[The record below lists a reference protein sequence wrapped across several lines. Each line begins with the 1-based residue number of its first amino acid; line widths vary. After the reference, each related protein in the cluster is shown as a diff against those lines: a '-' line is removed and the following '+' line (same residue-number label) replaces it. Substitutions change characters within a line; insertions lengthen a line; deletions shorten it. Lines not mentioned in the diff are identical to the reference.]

1 MVVIIH
7 TCDIKCEASNSSQL
21 EKDPAVSAAVLGFTF
36 VKRCR
41 LVDLGDSRQKQRFS
55 PFFCLS
61 GLSLDNCFP
70 SCALL
75 MLSIRHLHVLS
86 HLK

>member
-41 LVDLGDSRQKQRFS
+41 LVDLGDSR
-55 PFFCLS
+55 
-61 GLSLDNCFP
+61 
-70 SCALL
+70 
-75 MLSIRHLHVLS
+75 
-86 HLK
+86 

>member
-36 VKRCR
+36 VKRGADWWIW
-41 LVDLGDSRQKQRFS
+41 VIADKSSDFH
-55 PFFCLS
+55 PFFFLS
-61 GLSLDNCFP
+61 VRFKLG
-70 SCALL
+70 
-75 MLSIRHLHVLS
+75 
-86 HLK
+86 